1 MPTPMIDLRRRL
13 LTTFALNR
21 TPGFTFAGNWLGVR
35 FGETTP
41 RCASIAMDAGAHTE
55 DEHGRIDNG
64 AVCLLADIA
73 MATAVRANLTP
84 EQRLATVGMHLQF
97 TGVPPAGALGAVG
110 EFERFVDGAGSRQGL
125 CRVALQAGG
134 STVLFGTGA
143 FMVMNPP
150 PGQTMYPL
158 VSAVHEAAT
167 PLAIEELDAGERRIL
182 ACAEAAMSAAP
193 SPRGFSRRF
202 WGFLPESTPDGA
214 ICRTDNGPHLGNR
227 VGHFQGGLQMGMAID
242 TAAAALPADWA
253 VSGVSA
259 FFLSPGDS
267 AQFVAEARIEHRGRS
282 TAVVRTVLTGKEAR
296 RLLVMET
303 VHLRRG

>member
-1 MPTPMIDLRRRL
+1 MIDLRHRL
-13 LTTFALNR
+13 LTAFALNR

-41 RCASIAMDAGAHTE
+41 QRASIAMDAGAHVE
-55 DEHGRIDNG
+55 DEQERIDSG

-84 EQRLATVGMHLQF
+84 EQRLATVSMHLQF
-97 TGVPPAGALGAVG
+97 TGVSPAGALGAVG

-125 CRVALQAGG
+125 CRVALQAAG

-143 FMVMNPP
+143 FMVMDPP
-150 PGQTMYPL
+150 PGQTMYPIM
-158 VSAVHEAAT
+158 SAEHAAAT
-167 PLAIEELDAGERRIL
+167 PLAVEELDTCEREIL
-182 ACAEAAMSAAP
+182 ACAEAAMRAAP
-193 SPRGFSRRF
+193 SPRGFLRRF
-202 WGFLPESTPDGA
+202 WGFLPEPTPDGA
-214 ICRTDNGPHLGNR
+214 ICRTANGPHLGNR

-242 TAAAALPADWA
+242 TATAALPADWA

-259 FFLSPGDS
+259 FFLSPGEG
-267 AQFVAEARIEHRGRS
+267 AQFVAEARIEHRGRN
-282 TAVVRTVLTGKEAR
+282 TAVVRTVLTGKEGR
-296 RLLVMET
+296 RVLVVET